1 MHYHNAFLS
10 ESYQHLHIETYKKQ
24 KHRLKTVIN
33 TEYQVSLT

>member
-10 ESYQHLHIETYKKQ
+10 ESYHLHIETYKKQ

-33 TEYQVSLT
+33 TEYQVYH

>member
-10 ESYQHLHIETYKKQ
+10 ESYQNLHIETNKKQ

-33 TEYQVSLT
+33 TEYQVYH